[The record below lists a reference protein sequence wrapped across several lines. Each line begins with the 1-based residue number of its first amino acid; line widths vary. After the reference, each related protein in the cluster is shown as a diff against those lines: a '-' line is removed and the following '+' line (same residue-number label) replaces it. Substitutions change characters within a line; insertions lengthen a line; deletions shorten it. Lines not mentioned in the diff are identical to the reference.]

1 MYQAIRDWGE
11 RLLWRQGRWIVN
23 PTIGSHIHRIRRYRL
38 PEPIAELMAGSQ
50 GRHFVVPIE
59 KVLTPYG
66 FGFAKRGWHPYVA
79 CLREQEESGTSDYHR
94 SVLHEF
100 HQRFTPETLQDA
112 ILSLG
117 GGAWTSSH
125 VPLPHSWPL
134 LRDLW
139 LLDEDA
145 AQRYLSEAVALPPE
159 KRSPHS
165 GPFTVVAGRSTFARL
180 LTVAE
185 SMREHGYDPA
195 RFDRARTMGFDGYG
209 ADGYFLWDGGDFRF
223 VLLHGHHRVAAAAFL
238 GVKTLQV
245 SVRRRY
251 VPVVSR
257 DAFESDSVASWLD
270 PEERLEVFGAIFGG
284 DGLSKARTLGLA

>member
-1 MYQAIRDWGE
+1 MYQAVRDWGE
-11 RLLWRQGRWIVN
+11 RLLWRQGWWIAN
-23 PTIGSHIHRIRRYRL
+23 PTVGSHIHRIRRYSL
-38 PEPIAELMAGSQ
+38 PEAIAELTGSD
-50 GRHFVVPIE
+50 GRHFLVPTE

-66 FGFAKRGWHPYVA
+66 FGFAERSWHPYVA
-79 CLREQEESGTSDYHR
+79 CLREQEESGVPDYHR
-94 SVLHEF
+94 SVLREF
-100 HQRFTPETLQDA
+100 HQRFAPESLQDVIRLA
-112 ILSLG
+112 RG
-117 GGAWTSSH
+117 DAWSSSH
-125 VPLPHSWPL
+125 DPLPHSWPL

-139 LLDEDA
+139 LLDEYS

-159 KRSPHS
+159 RRSPHA
-165 GPFTVVAGRSTFARL
+165 GPFTVEAGRSTFARL

-185 SMREHGYDPA
+185 SIREHGYNPA

-238 GVKTLQV
+238 GVETLQV

-257 DAFESDSVASWLD
+257 GALESDSVASWLD
-270 PEERLEVFGAIFGG
+270 PEERLEMFGAIFGG
-284 DGLSKARTLGLA
+284 DGQSKARTLGLA